1 MRVLAATLLL
11 SATAFFGTA
20 APALADGHIDIG
32 GQNTD
37 NDETVIEGTSPGGSQ
52 GGRNNGGSGGGTQP
66 VGNTDYTPQPWTQ
79 ERMVPACQTNSPSES
94 DDALCMG
101 ALAACRAE
109 GEINMRVYTR
119 LMSAEGVPTEPWQ
132 YQGTR
137 CVGGDTET
145 GVQQPQVTTEDVVE
159 QARSLAPPSQ
169 IGVEPEGESYVNV
182 PNNFY
187 ADSEAQTVTVSVFG
201 IAIPVSYAPTDFTWD
216 FGDGATGS
224 GPGEQ
229 GAKVGAP
236 GAVEHAYATGGTY
249 EATVT
254 TTYSVSFTL
263 PGGNQVTVPGEVS
276 ATSDP
281 VPLQVGEI
289 QAVVSDVR

>member
-1 MRVLAATLLL
+1 MRVQAATLLL

-20 APALADGHIDIG
+20 APGLADGHIDIG
-32 GQNTD
+32 AQNTD
-37 NDETVIEGTSPGGSQ
+37 NDETLIEGTSPGGSQ
-52 GGRNNGGSGGGTQP
+52 GGSNGDGNGGGTQP

-145 GVQQPQVTTEDVVE
+145 GVQQPEVTPEDVVE

-182 PNNFY
+182 SNNFY
-187 ADSEAQTVTVSVFG
+187 ADSEAQTVTWL
-201 IAIPVSYAPTDFTWD
+201 P
-216 FGDGATGS
+216 
-224 GPGEQ
+224 PGRVNETEY
-229 GAKVGAP
+229 V
-236 GAVEHAYATGGTY
+236 V
-249 EATVT
+249 
-254 TTYSVSFTL
+254 
-263 PGGNQVTVPGEVS
+263 VTVAS
-276 ATSDP
+276 
-281 VPLQVGEI
+281 
-289 QAVVSDVR
+289 